1 MKTVVNRLHGVDWA
15 TVKAIDLVSR
25 GRIHEPDLVSADAEE
40 PFDAVSNRLPMTG
53 HVVVLMVAVVETS
66 VGPTAGAAVVAVG
79 HRVGMTTVATG
90 GSSLKK

>member
-1 MKTVVNRLHGVDWA
+1 MVVNRSHGVDWT

-25 GRIHEPDLVSADAEE
+25 GIHEPDLVSTDAEE
-40 PFDAVSNRLPMTG
+40 PFDAFSNRLPMTG
-53 HVVVLMVAVVETS
+53 HVVLLMVAAVETS
-66 VGPTAGAAVVAVG
+66 VGPTAGAAVVVVG

>member
-1 MKTVVNRLHGVDWA
+1 MVVNRLHGVDWA

-25 GRIHEPDLVSADAEE
+25 GIHKPDLVGADAEE
-40 PFDAVSNRLPMTG
+40 PFDAFSNRLPMTG
-53 HVVVLMVAVVETS
+53 HVVVLAVAVVETT

-90 GSSLKK
+90 GGSLKK